1 MLMKK
6 ILLFAAPLALM
17 SALVLYPGI
26 DSSASANGAPAAR
39 TGSPGD
45 NNNCTSCHS
54 GSAASITGAI
64 VSDVPSSGYI
74 NGATY
79 NFSATISGGTNYGFE
94 ISPQTNTGALVG
106 TLINGSSGSK
116 LISTSK
122 YITHTSPATGA
133 SKTWTFQWK
142 APATGVTTAVF
153 YGAFIVGN
161 GNNQDTGDQC
171 KLTSYTVMAN
181 TTGISEAAAPEALA
195 LYPCPADNVLSF
207 HVNEPATAAR
217 VFNLQGLLVKEFR
230 SDELAGGSA
239 DLSGM
244 APGVYYF
251 SLSAGH
257 KDYYAKFIKN

>member
-1 MLMKK
+1 
-6 ILLFAAPLALM
+6 M
-17 SALVLYPGI
+17 SAVMLYTGNNAAA
-26 DSSASANGAPAAR
+26 SSNGAPAAR

-54 GSAASITGAI
+54 GSASSITGAI

-94 ISPQTNTGALVG
+94 ISPQTGTGALVG

-142 APATGVTTAVF
+142 APATGITTAVF

-161 GNNQDTGDQC
+161 GNNSDSGDQC
-171 KLTSYTVMAN
+171 KLTSYTVTAN

-195 LYPCPADNVLSF
+195 LYPCPADNTLSF
-207 HVNEPATAAR
+207 HVNEQATAAQ
-217 VFNLQGLLVKEFR
+217 VFNMQGFLVREFG
-230 SDELAGGSA
+230 SDDLSGGSA
-239 DLSGM
+239 DLSGL
-244 APGVYYF
+244 ASGVYYL

-257 KDYYAKFIKN
+257 KHFYAKFIKN